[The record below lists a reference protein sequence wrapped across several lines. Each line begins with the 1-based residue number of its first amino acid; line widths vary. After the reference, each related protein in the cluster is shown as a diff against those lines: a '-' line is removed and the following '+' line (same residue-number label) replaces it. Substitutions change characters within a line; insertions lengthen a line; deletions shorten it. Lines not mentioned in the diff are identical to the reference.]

1 MATCGEAAVRL
12 LEQYGADTVYGIPGV
27 HTLEFYRGLADSP
40 IRHVTPRHEQGAG
53 FMALGGARVTGRPG
67 VCCLITGAG
76 LSNAATA
83 VATAYHDSQ
92 PLLVLSSNT
101 DSADAGREHG
111 ALHDLPDQPA
121 FMSTICAASF
131 DVRDPADL
139 ADAFAE
145 AYAIFDS
152 SRPRP
157 VHIGVPLDVLAQPA
171 NGAARLDDRGVMP
184 VADPGVLADA
194 VERLAAAERPM
205 LLIGG
210 GAAWCG
216 AEIAALAERLSAPV
230 TTTIAAKGALSHDH
244 PLALGTTCTI
254 GPVYEAL
261 EQADIVV
268 AVGTEFSET
277 DYFYAPGFAPPAF
290 QGALIRIDIDAAQ
303 LDKRRPA
310 TVGLHGDAGATLAA
324 LERALAERA
333 VERDG
338 GVERAA
344 ALRAAIDWSV
354 VDGEYAD
361 FLVALDAS
369 IPAGGIL
376 AVDSTQP
383 GYAAA
388 QHWRGEFPGGYLH
401 YGGFGTLGPS
411 LPMAIGAKVAA
422 PDRPVAA
429 LVGDGGLLF
438 TIAELATGADLRLP
452 LPVIV
457 WNNRGY
463 GEIADSMDRADVPQV
478 GVDTT
483 AYDYPLVAKG
493 FGCHGVAI
501 DSVDALPA
509 AMAEAFAA
517 DRPTLIDVRVA

>member
-1 MATCGEAAVRL
+1 MATCGEEAIRL

-83 VATAYHDSQ
+83 IATAYHDSQ

-101 DSADAGREHG
+101 ASADAGREHG

-131 DVRDPADL
+131 DVRDPEDL

-152 SRPRP
+152 GRPRP
-157 VHIGVPLDVLAQPA
+157 VHIGVPLDVLAEPA
-171 NGAARLDDRGVMP
+171 ASSQRLADRGATP
-184 VADPGVLADA
+184 IADPDALAVA

-205 LLIGG
+205 VLIGG
-210 GAAWCG
+210 GAARCG
-216 AEIAALAERLSAPV
+216 TQIAAIAERLDAPV
-230 TTTIAAKGALSHDH
+230 TTTIAAKGALADDH

-261 EQADIVV
+261 EQADVV
-268 AVGTEFSET
+268 LAVGTEFSET
-277 DYFYAPGFAPPAF
+277 DYFYAPGFAPPDF
-290 QGALIRIDIDAAQ
+290 RGTLIRIDIDAGQ
-303 LDKRRPA
+303 LGKRRPA
-310 TVGLHGDAGATLAA
+310 AVGLHGDAAATLSA
-324 LERALAERA
+324 LERALADRG
-333 VERDG
+333 VKGGDG
-338 GVERAA
+338 AARAA
-344 ALRAAIDWSV
+344 ALRGTIDWSE
-354 VDGEYAD
+354 VDGEYGP
-361 FLVALDAS
+361 FLEALDAS

-388 QHWRGEFPGGYLH
+388 QHWRGEFPGCYLH

-438 TIAELATGADLRLP
+438 TISELATGADLRIP

-483 AYDYPLVAKG
+483 AYDYPAIARG
-493 FGCHGVAI
+493 FGCHGIRVE
-501 DSVDALPA
+501 SVDALPA
-509 AMAEAFAA
+509 AIAEAFAA
-517 DRPTLIDVRVA
+517 DRPTLIDVTVV

>member
-1 MATCGEAAVRL
+1 MATCGEAAIRL
-12 LEQYGADTVYGIPGV
+12 LEQYDADTVFGIPGV
-27 HTLEFYRGLADSP
+27 HTLEFYRGLATSP

-53 FMALGGARVTGRPG
+53 FMALGYARVTGRPG

-83 VATAYHDSQ
+83 IASAYHDSQ

-131 DVRDPADL
+131 DVRDPTDL

-157 VHIGVPLDVLAQPA
+157 VHIGVPLDILAQPA
-171 NGAARLDDRGVMP
+171 AGSERLPARGAAPVAEPAAVAAAVEHLAGAAR
-184 VADPGVLADA
+184 
-194 VERLAAAERPM
+194 PM
-205 LLIGG
+205 IIVGG
-210 GAAWCG
+210 GAARCG
-216 AEIAALAERLSAPV
+216 DEIAALAERIGAPV
-230 TTTIAAKGALSHDH
+230 ATTIAAKGALPDTH
-244 PLALGTTCTI
+244 PLALGTAGTI

-261 EQADIVV
+261 EQADVVV

-277 DYFYAPGFAPPAF
+277 DYFYAPGFAPPDF
-290 QGALIRIDIDAAQ
+290 RGALIRIDIDAEQ
-303 LDKRRPA
+303 LAKRRPA
-310 TVGLHGDAGATLAA
+310 AVGLHGDAAETLAA
-324 LERALAERA
+324 LERGLGERGVA
-333 VERDG
+333 ADG
-338 GVERAA
+338 GAERAA
-344 ALRAAIDWSV
+344 ALREAIDWAA
-354 VDGEYAD
+354 VDGPFAE
-361 FLVALDAS
+361 FLIALDQA

-411 LPMAIGAKVAA
+411 LPMAIGAKVGA
-422 PDRPVAA
+422 PERPVAA
-429 LVGDGGLLF
+429 LAGDGGLLF
-438 TIAELATGADLRLP
+438 TIPELATAADLGLP

-463 GEIADSMDRADVPQV
+463 GEIADSMDRADVPQL
-478 GVDTT
+478 GVDTSARDFPT
-483 AYDYPLVAKG
+483 IARG
-493 FGCHGVAI
+493 FGCHGVTVKTIA
-501 DSVDALPA
+501 ALPA
-509 AMAEAFAA
+509 AITEAFAA
-517 DRPTLIDVRVA
+517 DRPTLIDVTVA